1 MGDEDG
7 TLGEPALPDML
18 RKVLDRLDRFATLPA
33 GAPAIRSLGPGSVT
47 LEGAT
52 VSHSEP
58 AVDVVEGAEMI
69 HVTVELP
76 GVARAEIELRATGTL
91 LSVSV
96 NSPSRKYFREVTLP
110 APVRADTIT
119 ATYKNGVLDVS
130 LERTDRTR
138 RIPVA

>member
-18 RKVLDRLDRFATLPA
+18 RKVLDRLDRFATLPP

-47 LEGAT
+47 LDGGAVT
-52 VSHSEP
+52 RTEP
-58 AVDVVEGAEMI
+58 AVDVIEGAEMI

-76 GVARAEIELRATGTL
+76 GVARADIELRATGTL

-138 RIPVA
+138 HIPVA